1 MFSTTDTIVAI
12 ATPAGRGAIG
22 VVRISGPLSRPIAAR
37 LLQLRRPLRVR
48 YATRARIS
56 SGNVQDD
63 VVATLFAAPFSYTGD
78 DVLELSAHGSDVV
91 LHGILTAAVE
101 AGARLAAPGEF
112 TLRAFLNGK
121 VDLIQA
127 EAVADLIDA
136 VTPLQAVAA
145 FDQLNGTLTGAI
157 AAVERQLFELEAEL
171 EASVDF
177 PDEGYHFID
186 PLTLG
191 ARVGAVIDQIDRM
204 LAGAGRGRLIREG
217 ARVVLTGA
225 PNAGKSSLFNALVG
239 ARRAIV
245 SEKPGTTRDMV
256 AESVDLLG
264 LRITLVDTA
273 GLGEASDEIEREGIG
288 LARGAVAD
296 ASLVVVVSDSSRS
309 RILPELEP
317 SQVYRRI
324 DVGSKADLVRQWS
337 DPDCLFVSTVT
348 GEGLD
353 ALAARIR
360 DVLVGEEI
368 MNDTPALSNVR
379 HIRLLQSARDGLA
392 GLKAAILAG
401 SVPSEE
407 FVLIDLQAARRSLEE
422 VTGRRTDGDLLAHI
436 FSRFCIGK

>member
-1 MFSTTDTIVAI
+1 MFSTTDTIVAV
-12 ATPAGRGAIG
+12 ATPPGRGAIG
-22 VVRISGPLSRPIAAR
+22 VVRISGPLSRAIAAR

-48 YATRARIS
+48 YATRTHLQSAT
-56 SGNVQDD
+56 VQDD
-63 VVATLFAAPFSYTGD
+63 VVATLFAAPASYTGD

-91 LHGILTAAVE
+91 LQGIVTAAVE

-127 EAVADLIDA
+127 EAVADLIEA
-136 VTPLQAVAA
+136 VTPLQAIAA

-157 AAVERQLFELEAEL
+157 ASIERQLFELEAEL

-186 PLTLG
+186 PHAVG
-191 ARVGAVIDQIDRM
+191 VRVGGMIDQIDRM

-217 ARVVLTGA
+217 ARVVLTGV

-245 SEKPGTTRDMV
+245 SEQPGTTRDMV
-256 AESVDLLG
+256 VETVDLAG

-273 GLGEASDEIEREGIG
+273 GLGESADDIEREGIG
-288 LARGAVAD
+288 LARAAIAD
-296 ASLVVVVSDSSRS
+296 AALVVAVSDSSRS
-309 RILPELEP
+309 RVLPDLNP
-317 SQVYRRI
+317 LQPFRRI

-337 DPDCLFVSTVT
+337 DPDCLFVSAVT

-353 ALAARIR
+353 ALTARIR
-360 DVLVGEEI
+360 HMLLGEEN
-368 MNDTPALSNVR
+368 MKDTPAISNVR
-379 HIRLLQSARDGLA
+379 HIGLLQTARDGLTE
-392 GLKAAILAG
+392 LKAEILAG
-401 SVPSEE
+401 TAPSEE
-407 FVLIDLQAARRSLEE
+407 FVLIDLQAARRCLEE
-422 VTGRRTDGDLLAHI
+422 VTGRRSDDDLLAHI